1 MKKTALITGV
11 TGQDG
16 SYLAEFLLK
25 RKYKVIGTTKNIQK
39 LNDWRLKRLK
49 INKKITISKLNL
61 NSEKDINRIFKI
73 YKFDEFY
80 NLAGHSI
87 VITSFKNYLN
97 TANNTAMGVI
107 RILNAIKKSNRKI
120 KFYQATTSEIF
131 GDSREKFQ
139 NEESNFNPKNP
150 YAISKLFAHL
160 MTRNFREYHNI
171 FAVSGILF
179 NHESPLRGEEFVTR
193 KIVKGLINILNN
205 KQKVLKV
212 GNIDSKR
219 DWGFAKDYVEGMYL
233 MLQAKKPDT
242 FVLATNRTETVRDFV
257 LMAFKAANI
266 EIEFS
271 GSGEDEIAVRKDTGD
286 LVVKVNKK
294 FYRPAEVDLL
304 IGDSSKAQKTLNWV
318 PKTSLEELCYLMV
331 KADLKRNKDGLVF

>member
-219 DWGFAKDYVEGMYL
+219 DWGFAKDYVRVMWK
-233 MLQAKKPDT
+233 MMQQKKPNDYVIST
-242 FVLATNRTETVRDFV
+242 GKTYNIKYFINLATKYLGLKT
-257 LMAFKAANI
+257 KW
-266 EIEFS
+266 
-271 GSGEDEIAVRKDTGD
+271 TGKG
-286 LVVKVNKK
+286 LNEKLINLANKK
-294 FYRPAEVDLL
+294 VIIKINPKLFRPAEVNILR
-304 IGDSSKAQKTLNWV
+304 GNSSLARKKLNWS
-318 PKTSLEELCYLMV
+318 PKINLKNLV
-331 KADLKRNKDGLVF
+331 KIMIDDEIKYYKNI